1 MKTEQ
6 TKHLVNLVSRAPN
19 LENLAGSDARTP
31 TSGRLI
37 PGTGT
42 KALHLDPDVATCQI
56 LAALAGGDA
65 LPADAFA
72 TLTAHSQRLTES
84 PDQEILDSL
93 TRQSAL
99 LEALWLN
106 FAARAAREG
115 RVDHSALLCKASL
128 NCQQALQDCLG
139 AIHRLTEVNR
149 NAQAFDA

>member
-1 MKTEQ
+1 MKTVR
-6 TKHLVNLVSRAPN
+6 TKHLENLASRAPN
-19 LENLAGSDARTP
+19 LENLASNDARAP
-31 TSGRLI
+31 TLARLI

-65 LPADAFA
+65 LPVDAFA

-84 PDQEILDSL
+84 PDEEILDSL

-106 FAARAAREG
+106 FAARAARES

-128 NCQQALQDCLG
+128 NCQRALQDCLG
-139 AIHRLTEVNR
+139 AIHQLTEVNR
-149 NAQAFDA
+149 NAKAFDA